1 MSIKH
6 VFVYMASLTNL
17 QITELSQSVKT
28 QNKQIHVLDQQIR
41 RLPNLEA
48 RVLDLEQKNRL
59 LTVRVE
65 TLYNQIEAFET
76 WRTNS
81 SIAMWKFQQWY
92 DEQQKSQTPKQKS
105 EQKYNFREDPNVPHW
120 AKILN

>member
-65 TLYNQIEAFET
+65 TLYNKIETLET
-76 WRTNS
+76 WRTYC
-81 SIAMWKFQQWY
+81 SIPMAKFQQWY

-105 EQKYNFREDPNVPHW
+105 EKQYNFREDPNVPHW
-120 AKILN
+120 AKI

>member
-59 LTVRVE
+59 LTVRDE

-92 DEQQKSQTPKQKS
+92 DEQQKS
-105 EQKYNFREDPNVPHW
+105 
-120 AKILN
+120 

>member
-1 MSIKH
+1 MSIKN

-17 QITELSQSVKT
+17 QITELTQSVKT

-92 DEQQKSQTPKQKS
+92 DEQQKS
-105 EQKYNFREDPNVPHW
+105 
-120 AKILN
+120 

>member
-6 VFVYMASLTNL
+6 VFVYMASALTNL
-17 QITELSQSVKT
+17 QITELSNSVKQ
-28 QNKQIHVLDQQIR
+28 QNEQIQVLNQQIR
-41 RLPNLEA
+41 RLPVLEA
-48 RVLDLEQKNRL
+48 TVLDLEQKNRL

-92 DEQQKSQTPKQKS
+92 DEQQKS
-105 EQKYNFREDPNVPHW
+105 
-120 AKILN
+120 